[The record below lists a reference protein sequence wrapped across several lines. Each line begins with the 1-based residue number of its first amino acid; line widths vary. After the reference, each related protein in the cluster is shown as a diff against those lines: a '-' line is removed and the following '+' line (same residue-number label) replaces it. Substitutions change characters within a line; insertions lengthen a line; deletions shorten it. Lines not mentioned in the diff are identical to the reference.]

1 MNVVVTGRLA
11 EEVKKIA
18 GTKSLICVICVPEV
32 VLRIEGGF
40 HVSPRVGVSE
50 CGNDELPPTRIY
62 N

>member
-50 CGNDELPPTRIY
+50 
-62 N
+62 